1 MDSVILLS
9 VLSFSDG
16 LNLLKEFGASVILS
30 LFHCLYWR
38 GVLLLPQCFFLILKK
53 LKLLSDIKNLLVP
66 ENVETQT
73 CAKPC
78 KI

>member
-30 LFHCLYWR
+30 LF
-38 GVLLLPQCFFLILKK
+38 VLERSATSPTVLFSNSK
-53 LKLLSDIKNLLVP
+53 
-66 ENVETQT
+66 ET
-73 CAKPC
+73 
-78 KI
+78 